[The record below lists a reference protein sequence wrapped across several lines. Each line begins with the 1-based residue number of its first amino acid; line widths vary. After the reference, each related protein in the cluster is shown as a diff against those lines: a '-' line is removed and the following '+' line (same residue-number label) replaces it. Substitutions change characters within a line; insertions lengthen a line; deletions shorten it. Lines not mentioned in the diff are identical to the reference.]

1 MKRSLGAVSRGLLAA
16 SFLTLLVAICP
27 CFPEASPA
35 MEDCCPSSGLSA
47 ASGCC
52 DQASRAEAAVSQGPA
67 PAPMTSTP
75 LTVAPSGPAPYLS
88 PLVIPAL
95 PPLRPVVARAIL
107 RV

>member
-1 MKRSLGAVSRGLLAA
+1 VKRSLGAVSRGLLAA
-16 SFLTLLVAICP
+16 SFVTLLVAICP
-27 CFPEASPA
+27 CFPEASLA

-52 DQASRAEAAVSQGPA
+52 DQASRAEAAVYQSPA

-75 LTVAPSGPAPYLS
+75 ITVASDGPAPYFS
-88 PLVIPAL
+88 PLVASAL